1 MGKSM
6 RAVAVGA
13 AALAVAGC
21 AGGRLAARERGAL
34 GGAVL
39 GAGTGADAIQGAT
52 RVAPGPPP
60 PPASVGTLTVDPRA
74 PGWSLY
80 LSRRDFR

>member
-13 AALAVAGC
+13 AALVVAGC
-21 AGGRLAARERGAL
+21 AGGRLTARERGAL

-39 GAGTGADAIQGAT
+39 GAGTGAVIPQALGRRGA
-52 RVAPGPPP
+52 VAG
-60 PPASVGTLTVDPRA
+60 R
-74 PGWSLY
+74 
-80 LSRRDFR
+80 